1 MVAVALS
8 LAASWCW
15 GVADFTGGL
24 KTKHLP
30 VPLVLLFVEG
40 IGLVWV
46 LAAIAASDEPLPSGR
61 AVAASLV
68 AGAAG
73 VIALGSLY
81 RALALGTMSVVAP
94 ISATGVVLPVAVGVA
109 TGDALSM
116 LVSAGLVITLAGVLL
131 ASREQHESAD
141 AAAAG
146 RLSLVLAL
154 LAALGFGSYFVLS
167 DVAADE
173 SILWLLAL
181 ARLVVV
187 PVLGALVLLARAPRP
202 IASDALPLVLA
213 GTLDV
218 AATGLYALA
227 ATKGAISIVSVVGS
241 LYPITTVLLA
251 RVVLH
256 ERLRPVQ
263 AAGVAAAFTGVALI
277 VAG

>member
-24 KTKHLP
+24 KTRNMP

-40 IGLVWV
+40 VGLLWV
-46 LAAIAASDEPLPSGR
+46 LAAIAASGEPLPSAR

-73 VIALGSLY
+73 VVALGAFY
-81 RALALGTMSVVAP
+81 RALAIGTMSVVAP
-94 ISATGVVLPVAVGVA
+94 ISATGVVLPVVVGVA
-109 TGDALSM
+109 TGDALSV
-116 LVSAGLVITLAGVLL
+116 LVSAGLVITIVGVLL
-131 ASREQHESAD
+131 ASREQHESED
-141 AAAAG
+141 AAAAS

-154 LAALGFGSYFVLS
+154 MAALGFGSYFVLS

-181 ARLVVV
+181 ARIVVV
-187 PVLGALVLLARAPRP
+187 PVLAAIVLTARAPWP
-202 IASDALPLVLA
+202 VAGDAMPLVLA

-218 AATGLYALA
+218 AATGLYAVA

-251 RVVLH
+251 RLVLH
-256 ERLRPVQ
+256 ERLRRVQ

>member
-24 KTKHLP
+24 KTKRMP

-40 IGLVWV
+40 VGLVWV
-46 LAAIAASDEPLPSGR
+46 LAAIAASGEALPSGR

-73 VIALGSLY
+73 VVALGSFY
-81 RALALGTMSVVAP
+81 RALAIGTMSVVAP
-94 ISATGVVLPVAVGVA
+94 ISATGVILPVAVGVA
-109 TGDALSM
+109 TGDALSI
-116 LVSAGLVITLAGVLL
+116 LVSAGLVITIVGILL

-146 RLSLVLAL
+146 RLSLVLAV

-187 PVLGALVLLARAPRP
+187 PVLAAVVLAARAPRP
-202 IASDALPLVLA
+202 VAGDAMPLVLA

-218 AATGLYALA
+218 AATGLYAVA

>member
-24 KTKHLP
+24 KTKRLP

-40 IGLVWV
+40 VGLAWV
-46 LAAIAASDEPLPSGR
+46 LGAIAASGEALPSGR

-73 VIALGSLY
+73 VIALGSFY
-81 RALALGTMSVVAP
+81 RALAIGTMSVVAP
-94 ISATGVVLPVAVGVA
+94 ISATGVILPVTVGVA
-109 TGDALSM
+109 TGDALSL
-116 LVSAGLVITLAGVLL
+116 LVSAGLVITIVGVLL
-131 ASREQHESAD
+131 ASREEHESAD

-187 PVLGALVLLARAPRP
+187 PVLAAVVLAARAPRP
-202 IASDALPLVLA
+202 VAGDAMPLVLA

-218 AATGLYALA
+218 AATGLYAVA

>member
-24 KTKHLP
+24 KTRRLP

-46 LAAIAASDEPLPSGR
+46 LGAIAASGEALPSGR

-68 AGAAG
+68 AGVAG
-73 VIALGSLY
+73 VVALGAFY
-81 RALALGTMSVVAP
+81 RALAIGTMSVVAP

-109 TGDALSM
+109 TGDALSVV
-116 LVSAGLVITLAGVLL
+116 VSAGLVVTIVGVLL
-131 ASREQHESAD
+131 ASREQHKTAD
-141 AAAAG
+141 AAAAS

-154 LAALGFGSYFVLS
+154 LAAVGFGSYFVLS

-187 PVLGALVLLARAPRP
+187 PVLVAIVLVVHAPRP
-202 IASDALPLVLA
+202 VAGDATALVLA

-218 AATGLYALA
+218 AATGLYAVA

-241 LYPITTVLLA
+241 LYPVTTVLLA

-256 ERLRPVQ
+256 ERIRRIQ
-263 AAGVAAAFTGVALI
+263 AAGVAAAFAGVALI

>member
-24 KTKHLP
+24 KTKTLP
-30 VPLVLLFVEG
+30 VPLVLLFVQG
-40 IGLVWV
+40 VGLAWV
-46 LAAIAASDEPLPSGR
+46 LVAIAASGEALPSAR
-61 AVAASLV
+61 AVLASLV

-73 VIALGSLY
+73 VIALGALY
-81 RALALGTMSVVAP
+81 RALAIGTMSVVAP
-94 ISATGVVLPVAVGVA
+94 ISSTGVILPIAVGVA
-109 TGDALSM
+109 TGDALSAI
-116 LVSAGLVITLAGVLL
+116 VSAGLVITVIGVFL
-131 ASREQHESAD
+131 ASREQHESDA

-146 RLSLVLAL
+146 RLSVVLAL
-154 LAALGFGSYFVLS
+154 TAALGFGSYFVLS
-167 DVAADE
+167 DVAADA

-181 ARLVVV
+181 ARVVVV
-187 PVLGALVLLARAPRP
+187 PVLAAMVIVARAPRP
-202 IASDALPLVLA
+202 AAGDALPLVLA

-218 AATGLYALA
+218 AATGLYAVA
-227 ATKGAISIVSVVGS
+227 ATEGAISIVSVVVS

-251 RVVLH
+251 RVVLR

-277 VAG
+277 AAG

>member
-24 KTKHLP
+24 KTKRMP

-40 IGLVWV
+40 VGLVWV
-46 LAAIAASDEPLPSGR
+46 LAAIAASGEALPSGR

-73 VIALGSLY
+73 VVALGSFY
-81 RALALGTMSVVAP
+81 RALAIGTMSVVAP
-94 ISATGVVLPVAVGVA
+94 ISATGVILPVAVGVA
-109 TGDALSM
+109 TGDALSI
-116 LVSAGLVITLAGVLL
+116 LVSAGLVITIVGILL
-131 ASREQHESAD
+131 ASREQHDSAD

-187 PVLGALVLLARAPRP
+187 PVLAAVVLAARAPRP
-202 IASDALPLVLA
+202 VAGDAMPLVLA

-218 AATGLYALA
+218 AATGLYAVA

>member
-15 GVADFTGGL
+15 GVAAFTGGL
-24 KTKHLP
+24 KTKRMP

-40 IGLVWV
+40 VGLVWV
-46 LAAIAASDEPLPSGR
+46 LAAIAASGEALPSGR

-73 VIALGSLY
+73 VVALGSFY
-81 RALALGTMSVVAP
+81 RALAIGTMSVVAP
-94 ISATGVVLPVAVGVA
+94 ISATGVILPVAVGVA
-109 TGDALSM
+109 TGDALSI
-116 LVSAGLVITLAGVLL
+116 LVSAGLVITIVGILL
-131 ASREQHESAD
+131 ASREQHDSAD

-181 ARLVVV
+181 ARVVVV
-187 PVLGALVLLARAPRP
+187 PVLAAVVLAARAPRP
-202 IASDALPLVLA
+202 VAGDAMPLVLA

-218 AATGLYALA
+218 AATGLYAVA

>member
-24 KTKHLP
+24 KTKRLP

-40 IGLVWV
+40 VGLAWV
-46 LAAIAASDEPLPSGR
+46 LAAIAASGEALPSGR

-73 VIALGSLY
+73 VIALGSFY
-81 RALALGTMSVVAP
+81 RALAIGTMSVVAP
-94 ISATGVVLPVAVGVA
+94 ISATGVILPVAVGVA
-109 TGDALSM
+109 TGDALSL
-116 LVSAGLVITLAGVLL
+116 LVSAGLVITIVGVLL
-131 ASREQHESAD
+131 ASRERHESAD
-141 AAAAG
+141 AAAAS

-154 LAALGFGSYFVLS
+154 LAAVGFGSYFVLS

-181 ARLVVV
+181 ARIVVV
-187 PVLGALVLLARAPRP
+187 PVLAAVVLAARAPRP
-202 IASDALPLVLA
+202 VAGDAMPLVLA

-218 AATGLYALA
+218 AATGLYAVA

>member
-24 KTKHLP
+24 KTKRMP

-40 IGLVWV
+40 VGLVWV
-46 LAAIAASDEPLPSGR
+46 LAAIAASGEALPSGR

-181 ARLVVV
+181 ARVVVV
-187 PVLGALVLLARAPRP
+187 PVLAAVVLAARAPRP
-202 IASDALPLVLA
+202 VAGDAMPLVLA

-218 AATGLYALA
+218 AATGLYAVA

>member
-46 LAAIAASDEPLPSGR
+46 LAAIAASGEPLPSGR

-187 PVLGALVLLARAPRP
+187 PVLVAVVLAARAPRP
-202 IASDALPLVLA
+202 VAGDAMPLVLA

-218 AATGLYALA
+218 AATGLYAVA

>member
-24 KTKHLP
+24 KTKRMP

-40 IGLVWV
+40 VGLVWV
-46 LAAIAASDEPLPSGR
+46 LAAIAASGEALPSGR

-73 VIALGSLY
+73 VVALGSFY
-81 RALALGTMSVVAP
+81 RALAIGTMSVVAP
-94 ISATGVVLPVAVGVA
+94 ISATGVILPVAVGVA
-109 TGDALSM
+109 TGDALSI
-116 LVSAGLVITLAGVLL
+116 LVSAGLVITIVGILL
-131 ASREQHESAD
+131 ASREQHDSAD

-181 ARLVVV
+181 ARVVVV
-187 PVLGALVLLARAPRP
+187 PVLAAVVLAARAPRP
-202 IASDALPLVLA
+202 VAGDAMPLVLA

-218 AATGLYALA
+218 AATGLYAVA

>member
-46 LAAIAASDEPLPSGR
+46 LAAIAASGEPLPSGR

-187 PVLGALVLLARAPRP
+187 PGLGALVLLARAPRP

>member
-1 MVAVALS
+1 MVAVARA

-24 KTKHLP
+24 KTKRMP

-40 IGLVWV
+40 VGLVWV
-46 LAAIAASDEPLPSGR
+46 LAAIAASGEALPSGR

-73 VIALGSLY
+73 VVALGSFY
-81 RALALGTMSVVAP
+81 RALAIGTMSVVAP
-94 ISATGVVLPVAVGVA
+94 ISATGVILPVAVGVA
-109 TGDALSM
+109 TGDALSI
-116 LVSAGLVITLAGVLL
+116 LVSAGLVITIVGILL
-131 ASREQHESAD
+131 ASREQHDSAD

-181 ARLVVV
+181 ARVVVV
-187 PVLGALVLLARAPRP
+187 PVLAAVVLAARAPRP
-202 IASDALPLVLA
+202 VAGDAMPLVLA

-218 AATGLYALA
+218 AATGLYAVA

>member
-24 KTKHLP
+24 KTKTLP

-40 IGLVWV
+40 VGLVWV
-46 LAAIAASDEPLPSGR
+46 LVAIAATGEMLPSGR
-61 AVAASLV
+61 AVIASLV
-68 AGAAG
+68 AGVAG
-73 VIALGSLY
+73 AVALGAFY
-81 RALALGTMSVVAP
+81 RALSIGTMSVVAP
-94 ISATGVVLPVAVGVA
+94 ISATGVILPVGVGVA
-109 TGDALSM
+109 TGDALSV
-116 LVSAGLVITLAGVLL
+116 LVSAGLVITIIGVLL

-141 AAAAG
+141 EAAAG
-146 RLSLVLAL
+146 RLSLILAL
-154 LAALGFGSYFVLS
+154 LAAVGFGSYFVLS

-187 PVLGALVLLARAPRP
+187 PVLAAIVLAGHAPRP
-202 IASDALPLVLA
+202 RAGDALPLALA

-218 AATGLYALA
+218 SATALYAVA
-227 ATKGAISIVSVVGS
+227 ATKGAISIVSVVGA

-256 ERLRPVQ
+256 ERIRPVQ

-277 VAG
+277 VVG